1 MKRINGYKIIDDY
14 SCKYLSNKKI
24 SRHKIYKLSNGNLE
38 YFFKIVDKET
48 QYKELFYSI
57 ILQNLGF
64 NTVINDLAKYQDEC
78 GIISLNY
85 NPKNLPKFSLA
96 DIIYECRK
104 MEFKKNQRLFNI
116 ENILETI
123 YVFCS
128 KYKYTF
134 YENIKEELFLRFIM
148 QIFLANSDLS
158 ESNIEFIVAE
168 NFEISPYYDFESCG
182 LVNLKN
188 DDDYSRLM
196 NTYIFE
202 YNSKIKN
209 YASAYEILINFLE
222 IGTIEEIKIFKF
234 WLEKMQELNLEKI
247 ISTMEERIHYH
258 IPSALKLNLTR
269 KFIKNIQNIKTSVE
283 KTKH

>member
-1 MKRINGYKIIDDY
+1 
-14 SCKYLSNKKI
+14 
-24 SRHKIYKLSNGNLE
+24 
-38 YFFKIVDKET
+38 
-48 QYKELFYSI
+48 
-57 ILQNLGF
+57 
-64 NTVINDLAKYQDEC
+64 
-78 GIISLNY
+78 
-85 NPKNLPKFSLA
+85 
-96 DIIYECRK
+96 